1 MSVHRIVVAMRG
13 MHYEWR
19 SSNTHKKKKRNKK
32 KKRKKEMEGKKSISI
47 VRPSIFESIE
57 AQDIPHISPH
67 SHRLRACCCHT
78 ASGTSSSSPPCTDP
92 DLATA
97 TCPSATRGLL
107 AAPGGGNA
115 CTLCALRPGTRPVV
129 CDATAVAT
137 AVAECERAG
146 GRTSAVV
153 GRPGGVLLPAADGG
167 T

>member
-13 MHYEWR
+13 MHYEGGAQTR
-19 SSNTHKKKKRNKK
+19 T

-107 AAPGGGNA
+107 AAPGGGSA

-129 CDATAVAT
+129 GDAAT